1 METIA
6 REPGAAAAGA
16 AAGAAGAAA
25 TDDDPGAA
33 GEKNTEKMQMR
44 HECWID
50 KPDRCENR
58 WSSSVSH
65 SREIHNALRNNRN
78 SEREINLR
86 ERYRKLAIGFT

>member
-1 METIA
+1 M
-6 REPGAAAAGA
+6 
-16 AAGAAGAAA
+16 
-25 TDDDPGAA
+25 
-33 GEKNTEKMQMR
+33 KMR
-44 HECWID
+44 HECGID

-86 ERYRKLAIGFT
+86 EI

>member
-1 METIA
+1 MPERSHIEHTGDGNHSESMPV
-6 REPGAAAAGA
+6 R
-16 AAGAAGAAA
+16 
-25 TDDDPGAA
+25 
-33 GEKNTEKMQMR
+33 NTEKMKMR

-86 ERYRKLAIGFT
+86 EIYRKLAIGFT